1 MLHPQPREPARAPAA
16 DAIGDAGHPLPRAPP
31 PPPPTRPEAQQAPL
45 SRGKDPS
52 LPDGGAAPGGNQGT
66 TAARMS
72 PPARPRA
79 TAGGQPSRLS
89 RRLLAVAGSP
99 GDPGQPA
106 AGRAGAGPPRPGPPE
121 LATENISQDLLDTD
135 SRAEGHQ
142 RALTSAPVAPVARPP
157 APAGQPL
164 ATPTHD
170 GAEASAPP
178 TGDHPPE
185 GPTLD
190 WCAVCRF

>member
-106 AGRAGAGPPRPGPPE
+106 AGRAGAGPPRPAPPE
-121 LATENISQDLLDTD
+121 LATDNISQDLLDTD

-142 RALTSAPVAPVARPP
+142 RALTSAARRLLASPWPP
-157 APAGQPL
+157 RPKTVLRPQLPRQGTTPQRGQP
-164 ATPTHD
+164 
-170 GAEASAPP
+170 
-178 TGDHPPE
+178 
-185 GPTLD
+185 
-190 WCAVCRF
+190 